1 MECYN
6 HQVGNFKS
14 KERLL
19 DCVLPGVVLRP
30 RDSLCS
36 AQGYPAGKFG
46 LPGNM
51 GAVWGGVPCAL
62 PPRVRRSCRHHSCP
76 RTAILCR
83 GRGRKSGWVTLSLS
97 TVGSP
102 HTHTHTHTPLC
113 HQGARWQKSPIRAAF
128 EVPGKGLSRAACTGE
143 SLLTSVLWGTRVHR

>member
-62 PPRVRRSCRHHSCP
+62 PPRVRRRLPASLLPPYCHSVSWE
-76 RTAILCR
+76 REEVRMGYTQFVH
-83 GRGRKSGWVTLSLS
+83 GRVT
-97 TVGSP
+97 T
-102 HTHTHTHTPLC
+102 HTHTHTHTPVSPGC
-113 HQGARWQKSPIRAAF
+113 QVAEIPHQSC
-128 EVPGKGLSRAACTGE
+128 L
-143 SLLTSVLWGTRVHR
+143 